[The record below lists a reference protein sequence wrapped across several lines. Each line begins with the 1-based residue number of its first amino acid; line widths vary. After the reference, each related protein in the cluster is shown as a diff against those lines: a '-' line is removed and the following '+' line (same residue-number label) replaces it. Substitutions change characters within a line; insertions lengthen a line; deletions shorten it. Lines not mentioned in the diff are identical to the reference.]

1 LLKLSQNSRIDEI
14 IGQETV
20 IDDTKPVPVPVALN
34 FVISALVLDT
44 VVTVHQTLTVV
55 HLYSLKLVLLY
66 ILIDFHD
73 INITKNI
80 VLVNGK
86 NC

>member
-1 LLKLSQNSRIDEI
+1 MLKLSQNSRIDEI

-20 IDDTKPVPVPVALN
+20 IDDSKPVPVPVALN
-34 FVISALVLDT
+34 FVISTLVFDT

-55 HLYSLKLVLLY
+55 HLYSFKLVLLNV
-66 ILIDFHD
+66 LINFHD